1 MKVLVADDVRLAV
14 KRSLY
19 SIAGVQIVG
28 EARNA
33 ELAES
38 LAGFTKPDVILV
50 DVEASGPRGVATAR
64 ELRDMIPEVR
74 VLVLGEADSRDLV
87 TQASRAGILGCIVDR
102 ADPTELLEAIR
113 GAIHSRRV
121 GFLDLTEEL
130 TH

>member
-14 KRSLY
+14 KQSLY

-50 DVEASGPRGVATAR
+50 DVEASGPHGVNTAR
-64 ELRDMIPEVR
+64 ELRDMIPEIR
-74 VLVLGEADSRDLV
+74 VLVLGEANSRDLV
-87 TQASRAGILGCIVDR
+87 AQASRAGILGCVVDR
-102 ADPTELLEAIR
+102 AEATELLEAIR
-113 GAIHSRRV
+113 GAVYARQV
-121 GFLDLTEEL
+121 GFLDLTEN
-130 TH
+130 